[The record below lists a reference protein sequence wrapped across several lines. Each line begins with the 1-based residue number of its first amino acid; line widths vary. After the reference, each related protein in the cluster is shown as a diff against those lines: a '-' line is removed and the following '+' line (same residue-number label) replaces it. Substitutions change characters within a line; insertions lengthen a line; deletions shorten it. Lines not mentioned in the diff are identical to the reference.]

1 MRRIKNI
8 LIVTDPRAG
17 RPWAAENG
25 QKLKAS
31 LALRGWKEREILEFL
46 AETDEIFNARKIAR
60 PNDAQHVYA
69 CENGRQYVVYS
80 SGLCVQIMES

>member
-8 LIVTDPRAG
+8 LIVTDPLTG

-25 QKLKAS
+25 HKPKAS

-60 PNDAQHVYA
+60 LNDEQHVYA
-69 CENGRQYVVYS
+69 CENGRRDVVYG
-80 SGLCVQIMES
+80 SGLCVQILE